1 MAKLSN
7 LPKVSILTPALNSVR
22 TIEQTI
28 QSVANQD
35 YTNIEHIVV
44 DGGST
49 DGTLDILF
57 RTPQLLWISEKDDGQ
72 SDALNKGYSLANG
85 EILGWLN
92 ADDTYTPG
100 AVSSAVNYLR
110 DHRSTEMV
118 YSNCN
123 HIDEHGRLL
132 FHQKAAPFE
141 LAHQLIDFQIPQP
154 TVFFRREM
162 IQQVGKF
169 DTHLHYVMDWA
180 WFMRL
185 GARYPIAYV
194 DETWANFRVWNET
207 KTSQHPEKFW
217 QEILSFFDEFF
228 QDPALPQQAYAVKDQ
243 AYARANWALGCI
255 TYSQLIRKGVDTGEK
270 GSLLK
275 ALHTYP
281 LWKQDHQFAIAQ
293 IVHWAV
299 SQLESDQFEK
309 YLSQILDEI
318 SMIHPGVRSYKR
330 KLLGHIY
337 ASSYFTLTRRTSPSM
352 QGSKSSADLMLK
364 AIQYNP
370 AWLFN
375 RGIQSGL
382 IKLLGRKS

>member
-1 MAKLSN
+1 MAKPSN
-7 LPKVSILTPALNSVR
+7 LPKVSIVTPALNSIR

-28 QSVANQD
+28 QSVVNQD

-57 RTPQLLWISEKDDGQ
+57 RTPHLRWISEKDDGQ
-72 SDALNKGYSLANG
+72 SDALNKGFSLANG

-92 ADDTYTPG
+92 ADDTYNLG
-100 AVSSAVNYLR
+100 AVDSAVNYLR
-110 DHRSTEMV
+110 DHQSTEMV

-132 FHQKAAPFE
+132 FHQKAVPFD
-141 LAHQLIDFQIPQP
+141 LADQLIDFQIPQP
-154 TVFFRREM
+154 TVFFRRET
-162 IQQVGKF
+162 IHQIGKF
-169 DTHLHYVMDWA
+169 DTRLHYVMDWA

-185 GARYPIAYV
+185 GARCPIAYV
-194 DETWANFRVWNET
+194 DETWANFRVWRET
-207 KTSQHPEKFW
+207 KTAQHPEKFW

-228 QDPALPQQAYAVKDQ
+228 QDPTLPPQANAVKDQ
-243 AYARANWALGCI
+243 AYARANWVLGCI
-255 TYSQLIRKGVDTGEK
+255 YYSLLTSKRMDTGDK

-275 ALHTYP
+275 ALRTFP
-281 LWKQDHQFAIAQ
+281 LWELDQQFAIAQ

-299 SQLESDQFEK
+299 SQLESDHFEIF
-309 YLSQILDEI
+309 LSQILDEI
-318 SMIHPGVRSYKR
+318 LMIHPGVRSYKR
-330 KLLGHIY
+330 KILGHIY
-337 ASSYFTLTRRTSPSM
+337 ASAYFTLTRQTSPSM
-352 QGSKSSADLMLK
+352 MDRKNSAGLLFN
-364 AIQYNP
+364 AIQCNP